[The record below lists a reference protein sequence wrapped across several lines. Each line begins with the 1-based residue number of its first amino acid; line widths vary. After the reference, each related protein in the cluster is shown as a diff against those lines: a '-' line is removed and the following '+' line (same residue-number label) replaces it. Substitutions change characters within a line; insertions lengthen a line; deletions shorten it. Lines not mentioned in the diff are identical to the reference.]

1 MCDDDIYELS
11 DAVAVRK
18 VLHLTCNM
26 FNMDGVNGDHR
37 CPPLES
43 SGVVPVSL
51 GGSPTSANS
60 SDLFLYDDSSMSDG
74 SLYASDQENL
84 SIPRKRYVTKNYF
97 DHNSFLYYPIICS
110 NKISFLF

>member
-97 DHNSFLYYPIICS
+97 DHNSFLYYPY
-110 NKISFLF
+110 FLYYL